1 MGSLEL
7 SCRRRAKENV
17 LYLLSLD
24 ARQKH
29 PVSIRSLSMLP
40 FLNKVPVTEGASSHY
55 CDGFVGQVCMLEGR
69 SESLVNVHEY
79 EGHEEEKLLM
89 KSSRV
94 C

>member
-1 MGSLEL
+1 
-7 SCRRRAKENV
+7 
-17 LYLLSLD
+17 
-24 ARQKH
+24 
-29 PVSIRSLSMLP
+29 MLP
-40 FLNKVPVTEGASSHY
+40 FVNKVPVTESASSHN